1 MRFLIKFTIPVER
14 GNEVLRDPEF
24 GQKMSQLLGD
34 MTAEASYFALSNGQ
48 RTGYAVVSMD
58 DASQLP
64 ALCEPLWFWLKV
76 DLDITPVMLPQDL
89 QKAGPAIGAAV
100 KKWG

>member
-1 MRFLIKFTIPVER
+1 MRFLIKATIPVER

-24 GQKMSQLLGD
+24 GTKMSQLLAD
-34 MTAEASYFALSNGQ
+34 MKAEASYFALNNGQ
-48 RTGYAVVSMD
+48 RTCYLVVNAN

-64 ALCEPLWFWLKV
+64 SLGEPLWYWLKADV
-76 DLDITPVMLPQDL
+76 EITPVMVPQDL
-89 QKAGPAIGAAV
+89 QKAGPDIAAAI